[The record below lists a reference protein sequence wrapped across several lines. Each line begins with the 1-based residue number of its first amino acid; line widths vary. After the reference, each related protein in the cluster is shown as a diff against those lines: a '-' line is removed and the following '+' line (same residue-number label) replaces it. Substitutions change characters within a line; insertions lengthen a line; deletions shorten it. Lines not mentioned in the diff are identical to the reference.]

1 MPTLAIVLLLTSAV
15 MHAFW
20 NLILKQSEIKYIAMN
35 WQVLLSGA
43 AAIIAIFFVG
53 LPPRSM
59 WLFAGLSTILEMLYF
74 LLLMYAY
81 TDHDFSLIY
90 PIARGAAPALL
101 AVWAALFLHEIPTTG
116 GLFGILMIVLGMVI
130 IGSTSLLQNHENK
143 PHLKGIMLAL
153 GVAFIISVYTLVDG
167 TAVKGHPD
175 SALPYA
181 LSMFVLVPFL
191 TTPVVV
197 RRYGWGAFAQAWR
210 EQRWKLVLGG
220 VLGVVAYTTALF
232 AYSFAPLNYS
242 EAIREVS
249 VVIGAFLGW
258 RFLNEK
264 LGGYRLVGAAVIFVG
279 IVLIAIFG

>member
-1 MPTLAIVLLLTSAV
+1 
-15 MHAFW
+15 
-20 NLILKQSEIKYIAMN
+20 
-35 WQVLLSGA
+35 
-43 AAIIAIFFVG
+43 
-53 LPPRSM
+53 M

-101 AVWAALFLHEIPTTG
+101 AIWAALFLHEIPTTG
-116 GLFGILMIVLGMVI
+116 GLFGILLIVLGMGF
-130 IGSTSLLQNHENK
+130 IGATSLLQNHENK
-143 PHLKGIMLAL
+143 PHLKGISLAL
-153 GVAFIISVYTLVDG
+153 GVAFIISVYTIVDG

-181 LSMFVLVPFL
+181 LSMFALVPFL

-210 EQRWKLVLGG
+210 EQPWRLMLGG

-242 EAIREVS
+242 EAIREVG

-258 RFLNEK
+258 KFLGEK
-264 LGGYRLVGAAVIFVG
+264 MGGYRLAGAAVIFGG
-279 IVLIAIFG
+279 IVLIAMFG

>member
-1 MPTLAIVLLLTSAV
+1 MPTLAIILLLTSAL
-15 MHAFW
+15 MHAVW
-20 NLILKQSEIKYIAMN
+20 NLILKQSDIKYVAMN

-43 AAIIAIFFVG
+43 AAILAIFFVG

-59 WLFAGLSTILEMLYF
+59 WLFAGLSTILEVLYF

-101 AVWAALFLHEIPTTG
+101 AIWAALFLHEIPTTG
-116 GLFGILMIVLGMVI
+116 GLFGILLIVVGMGVI
-130 IGSTSLLQNHENK
+130 GATSLLQNHENK

-167 TAVKGHPD
+167 TAVKAHPD
-175 SALPYA
+175 AALPYA
-181 LSMFVLVPFL
+181 LSMFALVPFL

-210 EQRWKLVLGG
+210 EQSLRLILGG

-258 RFLNEK
+258 RFLREA
-264 LGGYRLVGAAVIFVG
+264 LGGYRLIGSAIIFGG
-279 IVLIAIFG
+279 ILLIAFFG

>member
-20 NLILKQSEIKYIAMN
+20 NLILKQSEVKYVAMN
-35 WQVLLSGA
+35 WQVLLGGA
-43 AAIIAIFFVG
+43 AAILAIFFVG

-59 WLFAGLSTILEMLYF
+59 WLFAGLSTILEVLYF

-90 PIARGAAPALL
+90 PIARGAAPTLL

-116 GLFGILMIVLGMVI
+116 GLFGILLIVLGMGF
-130 IGSTSLLQNHENK
+130 IGATSLLQNHENK

-153 GVAFIISVYTLVDG
+153 GVAFIISVYTIVDG
-167 TAVKGHPD
+167 TAVKQHPD

-181 LSMFVLVPFL
+181 LSMFALVPFL

-210 EQRWKLVLGG
+210 EQPWRLMLGG

-232 AYSFAPLNYS
+232 AYTIAPLNYS

-249 VVIGAFLGW
+249 VVIGAFFGWKFLG
-258 RFLNEK
+258 EK
-264 LGGYRLVGAAVIFVG
+264 MGGYRLAGAAVIFGG
-279 IVLIAIFG
+279 IVLIAAFG

>member
-1 MPTLAIVLLLTSAV
+1 MPTLAILLLLTSAV

-20 NLILKQSEIKYIAMN
+20 NLILKQSEVKYVAMN
-35 WQVLLSGA
+35 WQVLLGGA
-43 AAIIAIFFVG
+43 AAILAIFFVG

-59 WLFAGLSTILEMLYF
+59 WLFAGLSTILEVLYF

-101 AVWAALFLHEIPTTG
+101 AVWAALFLREIPTTG
-116 GLFGILMIVLGMVI
+116 GLFGILLIVLGMGF
-130 IGSTSLLQNHENK
+130 IGATSLLQNHENK
-143 PHLKGIMLAL
+143 PHLKGIFLAL
-153 GVAFIISVYTLVDG
+153 GVAFIISVYTIVDG
-167 TAVKGHPD
+167 TAVKQHPD

-181 LSMFVLVPFL
+181 LSMFALVPFL

-210 EQRWKLVLGG
+210 EQPWRLMLGG

-232 AYSFAPLNYS
+232 AYTIAPLNYS

-249 VVIGAFLGW
+249 VVIGAFFGWKFLG
-258 RFLNEK
+258 EK
-264 LGGYRLVGAAVIFVG
+264 MGGYRLAGAAVIFGG
-279 IVLIAIFG
+279 IVLIAAFG

>member
-1 MPTLAIVLLLTSAV
+1 MPTLAIILLLTSAF
-15 MHAFW
+15 MHALW
-20 NLILKQSEIKYIAMN
+20 NLILKQSEIKYVAMN
-35 WQVLLSGA
+35 WQVILGGA
-43 AAIIAIFFVG
+43 AAIVAIFFVG

-59 WLFAGLSTILEMLYF
+59 WLFAIASTILEVLYF

-101 AVWAALFLHEIPTTG
+101 AVWAALFLREIPTAG
-116 GLFGILMIVLGMVI
+116 GLFGILLIVLGMGVI
-130 IGSTSLLQNHENK
+130 GATSLLQNHENK

-167 TAVKGHPD
+167 TAVKAHPD

-181 LSMFVLVPFL
+181 LSMFAMVPLL
-191 TTPVVV
+191 TTPVVG
-197 RRYGWGAFAQAWR
+197 RRYGWTAFAQAWR
-210 EQRWKLVLGG
+210 DQPWRLVLGG

-249 VVIGAFLGW
+249 VVIGAFFGW
-258 RFLNEK
+258 RFLGEK
-264 LGGYRLVGAAVIFVG
+264 MGGYRLLGAAVIFAG

>member
-1 MPTLAIVLLLTSAV
+1 MPTLAILLLLTSAV

-20 NLILKQSEIKYIAMN
+20 NLILKQSEVKYVAMN

-43 AAIIAIFFVG
+43 AAIVAIFFVG

-116 GLFGILMIVLGMVI
+116 GLFGILLIVLGMGF
-130 IGSTSLLQNHENK
+130 IGATSLLQNHENK
-143 PHLKGIMLAL
+143 PHLKGIFLAL
-153 GVAFIISVYTLVDG
+153 GVAFIISVYTIVDG
-167 TAVKGHPD
+167 TAVKQHPD

-181 LSMFVLVPFL
+181 LSMFALVPFL

-210 EQRWKLVLGG
+210 EQPWRLMLGG

-232 AYSFAPLNYS
+232 AYTIAPLNYS

-249 VVIGAFLGW
+249 VVIGAFFGWKFLG
-258 RFLNEK
+258 EK
-264 LGGYRLVGAAVIFVG
+264 MGGYRLAGALVIFGG

>member
-1 MPTLAIVLLLTSAV
+1 MPTLAIILLLTSAL
-15 MHAFW
+15 MHAVW
-20 NLILKQSEIKYIAMN
+20 NLILKQSEIKYVAMN

-43 AAIIAIFFVG
+43 AAIVAIFFVG

-59 WLFAGLSTILEMLYF
+59 WLFAGLSTILEVLYF

-101 AVWAALFLHEIPTTG
+101 AIWAALFLHEIPTTG
-116 GLFGILMIVLGMVI
+116 GLFGILLIVVGMGVI
-130 IGSTSLLQNHENK
+130 GATSLLQNHENK

-175 SALPYA
+175 EALPYA
-181 LSMFVLVPFL
+181 LSMFALVPFL

-210 EQRWKLVLGG
+210 EQRWRLILGG

-258 RFLNEK
+258 RFLREA
-264 LGGYRLVGAAVIFVG
+264 LGGYRLVGSAIIFAG
-279 IVLIAIFG
+279 IALIAIFG

>member
-1 MPTLAIVLLLTSAV
+1 MPTLAIILLLTSAF
-15 MHAFW
+15 MHALW
-20 NLILKQSEIKYIAMN
+20 NLILKQSEIKYVAMN
-35 WQVLLSGA
+35 WQVILGGA
-43 AAIIAIFFVG
+43 AAIVAIFFVG

-59 WLFAGLSTILEMLYF
+59 WLFAIASTVLEVLYF

-101 AVWAALFLHEIPTTG
+101 AVWAALFLREIPTAG
-116 GLFGILMIVLGMVI
+116 GLFGILLIVLGMGVI
-130 IGSTSLLQNHENK
+130 GATSLLQNHENK

-167 TAVKGHPD
+167 TAVKAHPD

-181 LSMFVLVPFL
+181 LSMFAMVPLL
-191 TTPVVV
+191 TTPVVG
-197 RRYGWGAFAQAWR
+197 RRYGWTAFAQAWR
-210 EQRWKLVLGG
+210 EQPWRLVLGG

-249 VVIGAFLGW
+249 VVIGAFFGWKFLG
-258 RFLNEK
+258 EK
-264 LGGYRLVGAAVIFVG
+264 MGGYRLLGAAVIFAG

>member
-1 MPTLAIVLLLTSAV
+1 MPALAILLLLASAL
-15 MHAFW
+15 MHALW
-20 NLILKQSEIKYIAMN
+20 NLILKQSEIKYVAMN
-35 WQVLLSGA
+35 WQVLLGGA
-43 AAIIAIFFVG
+43 AAIVTLFFLG

-59 WLFAGLSTILEMLYF
+59 WLFVIFSGILETLYF
-74 LLLMYAY
+74 FLLMYAY

-90 PIARGAAPALL
+90 PVARGAAPAL
-101 AVWAALFLHEIPTTG
+101 VVIWAALFLREVPTTG
-116 GLFGILMIVLGMVI
+116 GFFGILMIVLGLVI
-130 IGSTSLLQNHENK
+130 IGSTSLLQNHEGK

-153 GVAFIISVYTLVDG
+153 GVAFIISVYTVVDG
-167 TAVKGHPD
+167 IAVKGHPD

-181 LSMFVLVPFL
+181 LSMFAMVPLL

-197 RRYGWGAFAQAWR
+197 RRYGWGSFARTWR
-210 EQRWKLVLGG
+210 ESAPRLILGG

-264 LGGYRLVGAAVIFVG
+264 MGGFRLLGALVIFGG
-279 IVLIAIFG
+279 ILLITFFG

>member
-1 MPTLAIVLLLTSAV
+1 MPTLAIVLLLTSAF
-15 MHAFW
+15 MHALW
-20 NLILKQSEIKYIAMN
+20 NLILKQSEIKYVAMN
-35 WQVLLSGA
+35 WQVLLGGA
-43 AAIIAIFFVG
+43 AAIVAIFFVG

-116 GLFGILMIVLGMVI
+116 GLFGILLIVVGMGF
-130 IGSTSLLQNHENK
+130 IGATSLLQNHENK
-143 PHLKGIMLAL
+143 PHLKGIFLAL
-153 GVAFIISVYTLVDG
+153 GVAFIISVYTIVDG

-181 LSMFVLVPFL
+181 LSMFALVPFL

-210 EQRWKLVLGG
+210 EQPWRLMLGG
-220 VLGVVAYTTALF
+220 ALGVVAYTTALF
-232 AYSFAPLNYS
+232 AYTFAPLNYS

-249 VVIGAFLGW
+249 VVIGAFFGWKFLG
-258 RFLNEK
+258 EK
-264 LGGYRLVGAAVIFVG
+264 MGGYRLAGAAVIFGG
-279 IVLIAIFG
+279 IVLIAAFG